1 MFIPNFIN
9 SLQQA
14 PRDNPWPKWLTN
26 QKYKTYFQ
34 KQSNYFM
41 GIENKITYGLKVMM
55 CKKWPKN
62 HVDLKDDTYE
72 TLVLVHSRE

>member
-1 MFIPNFIN
+1 
-9 SLQQA
+9 
-14 PRDNPWPKWLTN
+14 
-26 QKYKTYFQ
+26 
-34 KQSNYFM
+34 M